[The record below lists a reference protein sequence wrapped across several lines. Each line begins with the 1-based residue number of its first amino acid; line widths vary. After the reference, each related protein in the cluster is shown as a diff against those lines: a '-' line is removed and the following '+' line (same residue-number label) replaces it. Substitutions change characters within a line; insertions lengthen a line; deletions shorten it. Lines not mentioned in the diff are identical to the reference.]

1 MAGDRNY
8 LSVILGVDLLEVK
21 RKVTER

>member
-8 LSVILGVDLLEVK
+8 LSVIFGIDLLEVK